1 MTQSLIRT
9 TSLLALL
16 AAPAFAQDQLV
27 KQALKKIERVEQA
40 LATLPAGDVKA
51 ANRLLGDLKWAN
63 KRLKGAYKK
72 TTSHWQDANRRLQ
85 AADQAV
91 RARAAA
97 SGPPSSGKPPA
108 SGQPTGKQPA
118 SKQPTGKQPTG
129 SQPTGSQPTG
139 NQPTGNQPATEGP
152 VIGADFEKLQQLDKE
167 VRNGFHN
174 LGLLNK
180 SFMGDAYRVGSIQK
194 ELTGLRKRLA
204 AFPAGDKNV
213 KIVAANL
220 QRFEDQFTRWREEY
234 AADQAAAGDLGAQL
248 EAIAKKY
255 AHDQLPGALHW
266 PYERDKLTQWAA
278 RTAQLLAELPKDAE
292 IVGRARGN
300 AMLRKRANSLYH
312 RVSSALPRRL
322 GEHVQAVRYGC
333 DHAAKD
339 ASRVARTLA
348 ETDPAD
354 RNAVANRVLMP
365 GALERSL
372 RMLNDGLEAVDLAAT
387 LDRSFAPEPPVD
399 RKQQRA
405 EIERS
410 IATLRALAKAS
421 LAEVRMPAQ
430 VGLPA
435 EKVAELTAIAEK
447 VLARDKYGVHPI
459 QRLIVTSKPQRK
471 EKTEGSITGTV
482 TGARVTTYHYVWDE
496 YRVVTAEKV
505 GDETWIFHNTLKF
518 YHSSDSVTPQDV
530 WILSRRF
537 QGTQI
542 LADNVA
548 K

>member
-40 LATLPAGDVKA
+40 LATLPAGDAKA

-108 SGQPTGKQPA
+108 SGQPTGKQP
-118 SKQPTGKQPTG
+118 
-129 SQPTGSQPTG
+129 TG
-139 NQPTGNQPATEGP
+139 NQPTGNQPATGGP

-220 QRFEDQFTRWREEY
+220 QRFEDQFTRWREEF

-292 IVGRARGN
+292 VVGRARGN

-387 LDRSFAPEPPVD
+387 LDRSFPPEPPVD

-430 VGLPA
+430 VGQPA